1 MKITLLF
8 LSLIITSSLLGQYT
22 KIPDPNFEE
31 VLIYNGWDDKKD
43 GKVLTKN
50 IEVVTDL
57 QLYSNESQE
66 GFGIKDLTGIEDF
79 VSLEY
84 LDFQLNEV
92 KKINLSNNKSLNYLD
107 CSGNG
112 LEEID
117 LSNCPELETL
127 FCSDNKLKS
136 LDLSKNKKIMVC
148 ICDGNDFECK
158 SFGGG

>member
-1 MKITLLF
+1 M
-8 LSLIITSSLLGQYT
+8 GQYT
-22 KIPDPNFEE
+22 QIPDPNFEE
-31 VLIYNGWDDKKD
+31 ELIYNGWDDKKD

-50 IEVVTDL
+50 IEVVTHL

-79 VSLEY
+79 VSLQYLSCEY
-84 LDFQLNEV
+84 NEI
-92 KKINLSNNKSLNYLD
+92 KKINLSNNKLLNYLD

-112 LEEID
+112 LEELD
-117 LSNCPELETL
+117 LSNCPELVEL
-127 FCSDNKLKS
+127 FCYDNKLKS

>member
-1 MKITLLF
+1 MKTTLLF
-8 LSLIITSSLLGQYT
+8 LSVLITSSLLGQYT
-22 KIPDPNFEE
+22 EIPDPNFEE
-31 VLIYNGWDDKKD
+31 VLIYNGWDDKQD

-50 IEVVTDL
+50 IAFIAEL

-79 VSLEY
+79 VSLQYLSFEY
-84 LDFQLNEV
+84 NEI
-92 KKINLSNNKSLNYLD
+92 KKINLTNNKSLNYLN

-112 LEEID
+112 LEELD
-117 LSNCPELETL
+117 LSKCPELVEL
-127 FCSDNKLKS
+127 FCYDNKLKS

-148 ICDGNDFECK
+148 ICHGNDFECE

>member
-1 MKITLLF
+1 MKTTLLF
-8 LSLIITSSLLGQYT
+8 LFLIITSSLLGQYT
-22 KIPDPNFEE
+22 QIPDPNFEE
-31 VLIYNGWDDKKD
+31 ALIDQGWDDKKD

-50 IEVVTDL
+50 IAEVR
-57 QLYSNESQE
+57 QLWLFNMEAQR
-66 GFGIKDLTGIEDF
+66 GWGVKDLTGIEDF

-112 LEEID
+112 LEELD
-117 LSNCPELETL
+117 LSNCPELVEL
-127 FCSDNKLKS
+127 FCYDNKLKS

-148 ICDGNDFECK
+148 ICDGNDFECE